1 MSKGFS
7 LSNIGVSYGDKT
19 VLNDIDLQIK
29 PGEFVCLLG
38 ESGSG
43 KTTLLNILAGLKKPT
58 KGMAFWNDSEITK
71 PSPERNVVFQ
81 DYSLFPWMTLRSNI
95 SLAIRKTLHLDKKKA
110 NHVADEY
117 LDLVGLSG
125 SYNKYPFELSGG
137 MRQRGAIARALSVGA
152 DCLLLDE
159 PFGAL
164 DPQNRAQ
171 LQDLIL
177 HICRTPKDKPITTI
191 FVTHDINEAV
201 YLGSRIIVLGST
213 PGRIIADISLDFPV
227 QKDRGQWFYNPDVR
241 AIVQNIEEAYH
252 RDMLEKIGSLVQGGA
267 AI

>member
-19 VLNDIDLQIK
+19 ILDEINLQIQ

-58 KGMAFWNDSEITK
+58 KGKAFWNDSEITK

-81 DYSLFPWMTLRSNI
+81 DYSLFPWMTLRSNV
-95 SLAIRKTLHLDKKKA
+95 SLAIRKTQHLDKKKA
-110 NHVADEY
+110 NHLAEEY
-117 LDLVGLSG
+117 LNLVGLSN
-125 SYNKYPFELSGG
+125 SVDKYPFELSGG

-152 DCLLLDE
+152 DSLLLDE

-177 HICRTPKDKPITTI
+177 HVCRGPKDKPITTV

-201 YLGSRIIVLGST
+201 YLGSRIVVLGAS
-213 PGRIIADISLDFPV
+213 PGRIIADIPLNFPV
-227 QKDRGQWFYNPDVR
+227 QKDREKWFYDSNVR
-241 AIVQNIEEAYH
+241 DIVQSIEEIYH
-252 RDMLEKIGSLVQGGA
+252 RDMLEKIGVLVQGGA